1 MAYQRL
7 KEQFHAT
14 SIKGSCGVPNAP
26 LPEVLKNSKKVGNPG
41 TRKAFSL
48 VLRIEKGIQGLI

>member
-26 LPEVLKNSKKVGNPG
+26 LSEVLKNSKKVGNTG

-48 VLRIEKGIQGLI
+48 VLRIDNLN